1 MNGIKRNTI
10 VAVAGLLALVGL
22 SMSDTSQAETGNV
35 VLWNKL
41 GSTAEVTNSEVGL
54 DGSIMGNS
62 YAYEPAKFGNGYV
75 RKALW
80 NWIEFPGQI
89 MTSLAQKGDYINVGR
104 PQSNATS
111 ALRLRRFWVGR
122 PPIFR
127 TAR

>member
-62 YAYEPAKFGNGYV
+62 YAYEPAKFGNG
-75 RKALW
+75 
-80 NWIEFPGQI
+80 
-89 MTSLAQKGDYINVGR
+89 
-104 PQSNATS
+104 
-111 ALRLRRFWVGR
+111 
-122 PPIFR
+122 
-127 TAR
+127 